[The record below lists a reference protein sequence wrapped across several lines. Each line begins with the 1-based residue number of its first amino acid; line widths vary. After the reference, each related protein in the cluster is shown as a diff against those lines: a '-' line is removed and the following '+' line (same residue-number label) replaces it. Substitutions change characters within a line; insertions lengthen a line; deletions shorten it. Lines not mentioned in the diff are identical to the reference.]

1 MNLLDEQ
8 YREFVQPTTLTK
20 KLTLNGETKAYPI
33 YRVRLELLYYNDQ
46 NDRIATWISQYKS
59 EQGGFHNLSKE
70 AYNAVIED
78 FIIKSNPAS
87 IEKTK
92 NNIKAVNQREPGVIL
107 SDGRIVNGNR
117 RFTCLRKL
125 AEEDPNF
132 CWFETIILNIR
143 MTDSKKQIKML
154 ELAIQHGEEKK
165 VDYNP
170 IDRLVG
176 VYQDI
181 VKTRLLTIEEYA
193 ESTNE
198 TIQEVKKRVENAKLF
213 SEFLQYIGMP
223 EQYYIAR
230 EYQVVSIFSD
240 MLPIFKKCKRES
252 DVITLKEA
260 IFNNILMQTIDDS
273 RKFIRYIN
281 QMMET
286 NIFQTYL
293 QKQLEITEKIKEKL
307 YANPPKNRV
316 ELNDFINENPELAE
330 ELRNT
335 LDDFILKAKKRA
347 TKSKPSQSV
356 SKSFTILKDVDT
368 RIFSSLS
375 DKELES
381 LTADITR
388 LSEKVDF
395 IKGKLKIK
403 NPVETAFEQQPFFQA
418 KSTLPVSN
426 PEFKI
431 ADRKIIEP
439 MLLCTDMNQVITT
452 SAVCLHFRLS
462 EKLPF
467 QKNEASYRLFFLN
480 AKNEIISQQVEI
492 TLQAEQP
499 QPVTFSLSITAK
511 DTICFL
517 AVQSTNDAE
526 DTLQQKI
533 PFQILF

>member
-33 YRVRLELLYYNDQ
+33 YRVRLELLYYNEQ

-59 EQGGFHNLSKE
+59 EHGGFQDLSQE

-107 SDGRIVNGNR
+107 SDGRIVDGNR
-117 RFTCLRKL
+117 WFTCLRKL

-252 DVITLKEA
+252 DVVTLKEA
-260 IFNNILMQTIDDS
+260 IFNNILMQTIDDN
-273 RKFIRYIN
+273 RKFIRYIS

-307 YANPPKNRV
+307 SSNPPKNRA

-403 NPVETAFEQQPFFQA
+403 NPVETAFEQQPFLQTE
-418 KSTLPVSN
+418 STLPVST

-439 MLLCTDMNQVITT
+439 MLLCTNMNQVITT
-452 SAVCLHFRLS
+452 PTVCLHFRLA

-467 QKNEASYRLFFLN
+467 QENEASYRLFFLN
-480 AKNEIISQQVEI
+480 AKNERISQKIEI
-492 TLQAEQP
+492 TLQAEQT
-499 QPVTFSLSITAK
+499 QMVTFSLSITAK
-511 DTICFL
+511 ETICFL
-517 AVQSTNDAE
+517 AVQSMNDTE
-526 DTLQQKI
+526 DALQQKI

>member
-1 MNLLDEQ
+1 M
-8 YREFVQPTTLTK
+8 
-20 KLTLNGETKAYPI
+20 
-33 YRVRLELLYYNDQ
+33 
-46 NDRIATWISQYKS
+46 
-59 EQGGFHNLSKE
+59 
-70 AYNAVIED
+70 
-78 FIIKSNPAS
+78 
-87 IEKTK
+87 
-92 NNIKAVNQREPGVIL
+92 
-107 SDGRIVNGNR
+107 
-117 RFTCLRKL
+117 
-125 AEEDPNF
+125 
-132 CWFETIILNIR
+132 
-143 MTDSKKQIKML
+143 
-154 ELAIQHGEEKK
+154 
-165 VDYNP
+165 
-170 IDRLVG
+170 VG

-418 KSTLPVSN
+418 ESALPVSN

-499 QPVTFSLSITAK
+499 QPVTFSLSITTK

>member
-8 YREFVQPTTLTK
+8 YRESVRPTTLTK

-33 YRVRLELLYYNDQ
+33 YRVRLDRLYYNEQ

-59 EQGGFHNLSKE
+59 EHGGFQDLSQE

-78 FIIKSNPAS
+78 FIIKSNPVS

-107 SDGRIVNGNR
+107 SDGRIVDGNR

-125 AEEDPNF
+125 AEEDSNF

-252 DVITLKEA
+252 DVVTLKEA
-260 IFNNILMQTIDDS
+260 IFNNILMQTIDDN
-273 RKFIRYIN
+273 RKFIRYIS

-307 YANPPKNRV
+307 SSNPPKNRA

-403 NPVETAFEQQPFFQA
+403 NPVETAFEQQPFLQTE
-418 KSTLPVSN
+418 STLPVST

-452 SAVCLHFRLS
+452 PTVCLHFRLA

-467 QKNEASYRLFFLN
+467 QENEASYRLFFLN
-480 AKNEIISQQVEI
+480 AKNERISQKIEI
-492 TLQAEQP
+492 TLQAEQT
-499 QPVTFSLSITAK
+499 QMVTFSLSITAK
-511 DTICFL
+511 ETICFL
-517 AVQSTNDAE
+517 AVQSMNDTE
-526 DTLQQKI
+526 DALQQKI